1 MTDLLPVDQCSHRY
15 LSPEIKC
22 RTCGIQFNKLWH
34 AATIPIWQPVF
45 RILCFTGAAL
55 MMTAYAVG
63 NEMGAIVGVFVAIT
77 VFTMTRLIMSLAERA
92 VPRQFRVGIVE
103 QVGNK
108 SQFNILANKPFVGVV
123 SRIKFQMNSE
133 VLSAVEPGDLVLV
146 EFLRWTRLP
155 VVWSRGKKKR

>member
-1 MTDLLPVDQCSHRY
+1 
-15 LSPEIKC
+15 
-22 RTCGIQFNKLWH
+22 
-34 AATIPIWQPVF
+34 
-45 RILCFTGAAL
+45 

-92 VPRQFRVGIVE
+92 VPRQFRVGILE

-155 VVWSRGKKKR
+155 GVWSRGKKKR

>member
-1 MTDLLPVDQCSHRY
+1 
-15 LSPEIKC
+15 
-22 RTCGIQFNKLWH
+22 
-34 AATIPIWQPVF
+34 
-45 RILCFTGAAL
+45 